1 MSRKTAREV
10 AMKLAFASL
19 FGGEETYED
28 VLDKSGITEK
38 PMEEDIIY
46 SEQVLKGIQE
56 HEAEIDDIINEL
68 SIGWRIERMPKVDLC
83 VLRVAIYEMLYRDDI
98 PCGVSI
104 NEAVEL
110 AKQVW
115 RRPLLRLH
123 KRYAGHLC
131 EANRGRTTGIGLM
144 EKHKSL
150 RKASF
155 AVSQAVLYCW
165 KKDSF

>member
-83 VLRVAIYEMLYRDDI
+83 VLRVAIYEMLYIHKRS
-98 PCGVSI
+98 GRTRK
-104 NEAVEL
+104 A
-110 AKQVW
+110 VW
-115 RRPLLRLH
+115 RRPLLSLH
-123 KRYAGHLC
+123 KRHAGHLC

>member
-83 VLRVAIYEMLYRDDI
+83 VLRVAIYEMRYRDDI

-110 AKQVW
+110 AKQFGGD
-115 RRPLLRLH
+115 RSSAYINGMLGTFA
-123 KRYAGHLC
+123 KRIEG
-131 EANRGRTTGIGLM
+131 EP
-144 EKHKSL
+144 
-150 RKASF
+150 
-155 AVSQAVLYCW
+155 QA
-165 KKDSF
+165 

>member
-1 MSRKTAREV
+1 MKKLLSAALAAAMLLSLAACGTVPPETSGLPDPTTDVTPAPTPTATPEPTPTP
-10 AMKLAFASL
+10 LPYTNPLS
-19 FGGEETYED
+19 GE
-28 VLDKSGITEK
+28 

-110 AKQVW
+110 AKQFGGD
-115 RRPLLRLH
+115 RSSAYINGMLGTFA
-123 KRYAGHLC
+123 KRIEG
-131 EANRGRTTGIGLM
+131 EP
-144 EKHKSL
+144 
-150 RKASF
+150 
-155 AVSQAVLYCW
+155 QA
-165 KKDSF
+165 